1 MKRRPRHGKKS
12 IEHVIQQLAVELK
25 ADTVRVLD
33 RTVNAE
39 SGSTAQAA
47 ADEDVP
53 L

>member
-1 MKRRPRHGKKS
+1 MVPSGKKS

-25 ADTVRVLD
+25 ADTVRMLD
-33 RTVNAE
+33 RTANAE
-39 SGSTAQAA
+39 FGSTAQHS